1 LSFSNYFD
9 GAISFPL
16 DFGLDGQNP
25 VKHIPCNPT
34 WYGIYNIGTY
44 NFSTT
49 TKITR
54 HIKKQE
60 NMVHSKKKN
69 WQKLSLKKYRI

>member
-49 TKITR
+49 TK
-54 HIKKQE
+54 
-60 NMVHSKKKN
+60 
-69 WQKLSLKKYRI
+69 KLECI